1 MSEKLTEQKWVIYI
15 LLCNDDTLYTGIT
28 NDIENRL
35 TQHETGAGA
44 KYTKGRGPFRIVY
57 QERAPDRS
65 TASKREYEIKKMTK
79 SQKLKMIKV

>member
-57 QERAPDRS
+57 QEGAPDRS